1 MAHSTNE
8 NYRPSRKYGFGGG
21 LAVGS
26 LLGAYIGYKIGRA
39 RGTKKGGTFD
49 TEKKI
54 YRNVKSKFAYGGGVD
69 YEKVRK
75 ADEVYREHNIERK
88 QKGYKEFSN
97 ESATLW
103 DKGGYDERLKKLNL
117 TYDERLKLNPKNWY
131 AGGGGVGKEE
141 KVIFNLDTYELRYK
155 GVKNIADSWVER
167 TETTMTRLGY
177 SFDGHNFKTIKAMKE
192 YYKKYVDKMSDG
204 SSYANGG
211 GIGFKGLANKV
222 AKRYE
227 GKSVAPKYQG
237 EYGKRYSKSEA
248 QEVGRKVAG
257 KVYQQQQSKKF
268 DGGGNIDDLIYG

>member
-54 YRNVKSKFAYGGGVD
+54 YRNVKSKFADGGGVD
-69 YEKVRK
+69 HEKVRK
-75 ADEVYREHNIERK
+75 ADEIYREHNIERK

-103 DKGGYDERLKKLNL
+103 DKGGYDERLK
-117 TYDERLKLNPKNWY
+117 LNPKNWY
-131 AGGGGVGKEE
+131 AG
-141 KVIFNLDTYELRYK
+141 
-155 GVKNIADSWVER
+155 
-167 TETTMTRLGY
+167 
-177 SFDGHNFKTIKAMKE
+177 
-192 YYKKYVDKMSDG
+192 
-204 SSYANGG
+204 GG

-227 GKSVAPKYQG
+227 GKSVAPKYKG

-257 KVYQQQQSKKF
+257 KVYRQQQSKKF

>member
-54 YRNVKSKFAYGGGVD
+54 YKNVKSKFA
-69 YEKVRK
+69 E
-75 ADEVYREHNIERK
+75 
-88 QKGYKEFSN
+88 
-97 ESATLW
+97 
-103 DKGGYDERLKKLNL
+103 
-117 TYDERLKLNPKNWY
+117 
-131 AGGGGVGKEE
+131 
-141 KVIFNLDTYELRYK
+141 
-155 GVKNIADSWVER
+155 
-167 TETTMTRLGY
+167 
-177 SFDGHNFKTIKAMKE
+177 
-192 YYKKYVDKMSDG
+192 
-204 SSYANGG
+204 GG

-268 DGGGNIDDLIYG
+268 DSGGNIDDLIYG